1 MKEQMLA
8 ALQAHTTAVENT
20 VTANRVQTL
29 RYVDRKIQPLV
40 EGQDILLGMIA
51 EMDEKMTKT
60 ANKVRRELVSAETKG

>member
-1 MKEQMLA
+1 
-8 ALQAHTTAVENT
+8 
-20 VTANRVQTL
+20 
-29 RYVDRKIQPLV
+29 VDRKIQPLV